1 MRVAGVLC
9 IVAGLA
15 LLVGLRFA
23 GRPDTR
29 SRAAWTPFNKVKAGL
44 AGAASIAAGIL
55 LLIGG
60 AG

>member
-1 MRVAGVLC
+1 VLC